1 MRRGWWRGWILLA
14 LAVAA
19 LLVRCDDGS
28 GPGGGEA
35 GGERLG
41 GRVVEVVDGDTIRV
55 DLGGGEVESVR
66 YIGIDTP
73 ESNPDQPLECFGH
86 EAEDANEALVADR
99 EVALELGAEPR
110 DDYGRLLA
118 YVRVGSARG
127 ILVNAE
133 LVRRGFARTLTI
145 APNDRLAPLLRR
157 LETVAARAGRG
168 LWAACGK

>member
-1 MRRGWWRGWILLA
+1 MLLA
-14 LAVAA
+14 LAAAA

-28 GPGGGEA
+28 ETDRGAGSGG
-35 GGERLG
+35 RLG
-41 GRVVEVVDGDTIRV
+41 ARVVEIVDGDTVRV
-55 DLGGGEVESVR
+55 ELDGGGVESVR

-86 EAEDANEALVADR
+86 EAEAANASFVAER
-99 EVALELGAEPR
+99 EVEIEVGAEPR
-110 DDYGRLLA
+110 DEYGRLLA
-118 YVRVGSARG
+118 YVRVGAPREV
-127 ILVNAE
+127 LVNAE

-157 LETVAARAGRG
+157 LETAAARAGRG

>member
-1 MRRGWWRGWILLA
+1 MLIA
-14 LAVAA
+14 LVAAA

-28 GPGGGEA
+28 DPARDDGPA
-35 GGERLG
+35 RGERLE

-55 DLGGGEVESVR
+55 DLDDGAVESVR

-86 EAEDANEALVADR
+86 EAEDANASLVAGR

-110 DDYGRLLA
+110 DEYGRMLA
-118 YVRVGSARG
+118 YVRVGSPREV
-127 ILVNAE
+127 LVNAE

-145 APNDRLAPLLRR
+145 APNDRLAPLLRE
-157 LETVAARAGRG
+157 LETAAARAGRG
-168 LWAACGK
+168 LWGACIK